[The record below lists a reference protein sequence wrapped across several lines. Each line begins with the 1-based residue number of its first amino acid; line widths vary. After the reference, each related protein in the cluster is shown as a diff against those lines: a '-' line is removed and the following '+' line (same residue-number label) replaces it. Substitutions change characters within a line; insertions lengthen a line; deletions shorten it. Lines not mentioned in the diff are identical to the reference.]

1 MKTWNFGLLALLS
14 LALCLVS
21 PVLFFLGKISERT
34 YRLAFLLTS
43 IAWFVFAILWA
54 AAARRSKKSHKEGK
68 DAG

>member
-1 MKTWNFGLLALLS
+1 MKTRIPAVLSLTS

-21 PVLFFLGKISERT
+21 PVLFFAGKINERT

-54 AAARRSKKSHKEGK
+54 SAVRRNKEK
-68 DAG
+68 P